1 MILVNVKGV
10 AYDVSGNPIV
20 LLADQEEERV
30 LPIWIGLLEAHSI
43 AIAMENVVMPR
54 PLTHDLLRNICEQLG
69 AKITRII
76 ITDLK
81 ENTFYAEIH
90 LLTEGQE
97 MVIDSRPSDA
107 VALALRTDAPVF
119 ITEKLNSQMLL
130 IKDLVDEETFE
141 EIKKTKENL
150 LKEYKKTL
158 H

>member
-10 AYDVSGNPIV
+10 AYDGSGNPII
-20 LLADQEEERV
+20 LLTDQEEERV
-30 LPIWIGLLEAHSI
+30 LPIWVGLLEAHSI
-43 AIAMENVVMPR
+43 AIALENVVMPR

-69 AKITRII
+69 AKISRVV

-90 LLTEGQE
+90 LLLANQE

-119 ITEKLNSQMLL
+119 LTEKLTSQMLS
-130 IKDLVDEETFE
+130 IKDLIDEETLE
-141 EIKKTKENL
+141 ELKRTKENL
-150 LKEYKKTL
+150 WQEYKKTL

>member
-1 MILVNVKGV
+1 VILVNVKGV

-90 LLTEGQE
+90 LLTKGQE

>member
-90 LLTEGQE
+90 LLTKGQE

>member
-1 MILVNVKGV
+1 VILVNVKGV
-10 AYDVSGNPIV
+10 AYDVSGNPII
-20 LLADQEEERV
+20 LLTDQEEERV
-30 LPIWIGLLEAHSI
+30 LPIWVGLLEAHSI
-43 AIAMENVVMPR
+43 AIALENVVMPR

-69 AKITRII
+69 ARIARVV

-90 LLTEGQE
+90 LHLKDQE

-119 ITEKLNSQMLL
+119 LTEKLTSQMLA
-130 IKDLVDEETFE
+130 IKDLIDEETLE
-141 EIKKTKENL
+141 ELKKTKEDL
-150 LKEYKKTL
+150 MKEYKKTL